1 MKLQT
6 MLIGLTFAVPA
17 LWASTAVAAQQP
29 ALNPTAPDI
38 RQTDPRAS
46 GPLTTD
52 TVGGNGH
59 PAAAKGYR
67 IVTDTLGGN
76 GHPAAANSYR
86 VVTDTLG
93 GKGGADTTLRKVI
106 PSTPRVGEGSSPG
119 LSRERLATG
128 QVVTLPNGFDWAD
141 AAVGAAF
148 VAGLAAIALAAWML
162 VRRRYGLPQLNV

>member
-1 MKLQT
+1 
-6 MLIGLTFAVPA
+6 P
-17 LWASTAVAAQQP
+17 TAAAAQQP

-93 GKGGADTTLRKVI
+93 GNGHPAAAKGYRVVTDTLGGNGHPAAAKGYRVVTDTLGGNGGADTTLRKVI

-148 VAGLAAIALAAWML
+148 VAG
-162 VRRRYGLPQLNV
+162 